1 MTRGKAI
8 CKALKAVRRRIAE
21 ANEIVY
27 EPRECHHEGEC
38 AGTCP
43 ACEAE
48 MRYLERQISLRRRA
62 GKAVVIAGLSM
73 SLGALTACHQVKRT
87 TVDEKSGTDT
97 TRVDSLKVTELA
109 GAVME
114 VPDSAGEDGK
124 SDVKVVPSDKDD
136 TVMGIGALEV
146 VAVGEVSYEPTGKV
160 KDEQDKPVRPN
171 ESNVPDSV
179 EGGPEKE

>member
-8 CKALKAVRRRIAE
+8 CKALKSVRKRIAE
-21 ANEIVY
+21 ANEIDY
-27 EPRECHHEGEC
+27 QPRECHHEGEC

-48 MRYLERQISLRRRA
+48 MRYLERQISLRRCA

-73 SLGALTACHQVKRT
+73 SLGALTACNHAKRT
-87 TVDEKSGTDT
+87 NGDGKNDPDT
-97 TRVDSLKVTELA
+97 TQVDSLKVTELA

-124 SDVKVVPSDKDD
+124 SDVKLVPADKDRAMNIE
-136 TVMGIGALEV
+136 TLEV
-146 VAVGEVSYEPTGKV
+146 FAVGEVPYEPTDTV
-160 KDEQDKPVRPN
+160 IDEPDKLVRPKV
-171 ESNVPDSV
+171 SNVPDSAEV
-179 EGGPEKE
+179 TPENE